1 MEVLC
6 CVVVRPEGVEDLRL
20 PCARVMKMKS
30 LLEAGSRGGYI
41 HTVVLGPRSCEMR

>member
-6 CVVVRPEGVEDLRL
+6 CVVVRPEGVEDLKL
-20 PCARVMKMKS
+20 PSARVMKM
-30 LLEAGSRGGYI
+30 LEAGSIGGYI